1 MDELYD
7 DILSPAGLNSL
18 IFDDPYAKLCFVGM
32 IASQYCL
39 KNRQDR
45 QQSLPTIQ
53 KKEVIYIDLDTT
65 FTAYVKAGLLLK
77 WATRELVRRPIST
90 SRPGPRSSILE
101 DGHKSIKIYLA
112 AEGEFES
119 ILEDVLATI
128 SESCIVIFDSVNSF
142 YNLYY
147 RKINVQ
153 SGRGLGNMNHLLSIF
168 LMLLVKNGL
177 PLDVPILA
185 TSMIRYKKTK
195 DWVQSPSS
203 NRLLRAKS
211 AVKLY
216 VEMNNEYDISVRII
230 THPLRP
236 PGIFIFQNQG
246 IRF

>member
-1 MDELYD
+1 VDDFYD

-32 IASQYCL
+32 LASHYCL
-39 KNRQDR
+39 KHWRHR
-45 QQSLPTIQ
+45 HQSSSTIP
-53 KKEVIYIDLDTT
+53 KKEVIYIDLDSK

-77 WATRELVRRPIST
+77 WVTKDLVRRPITT
-90 SRPGPRSSILE
+90 SRTGSRSSIIE
-101 DGHKSIKIYLA
+101 DDHKSIKIYLA

-119 ILEDVLATI
+119 ILEDVLATM

-147 RKINVQ
+147 RKINLQ
-153 SGRGLGNMNHLLSIF
+153 SGRNLSNMNHLLSIF
-168 LMLLVKNGL
+168 LMLLVKHGL

-195 DWVQSPSS
+195 DWIQLPSS

-216 VEMNNEYDISVRII
+216 VEMTNECDISVRII
-230 THPLRP
+230 NHPVKA
-236 PGIFIFQNQG
+236 PGKIIFHNQG
-246 IRF
+246 IKV